1 MRASKPITV
10 TLGKQQASLEA
21 HLASGN
27 YESASEVLRA
37 GLRALDREQKAL
49 DDLMRAKIQQALD
62 DPRPAIPAE
71 DVFRKLR
78 KRMAER
84 VEAEKRQAAE

>member
-10 TLGKQQASLEA
+10 TLGKQQASLDA

-49 DDLMRAKIQQALD
+49 DDLMRAKIQEALD
-62 DPRPAIPAE
+62 DPRPDIPMDEVFAE
-71 DVFRKLR
+71 LAALHHE
-78 KRMAER
+78 RMKAG
-84 VEAEKRQAAE
+84 K

>member
-10 TLGKQQASLEA
+10 TLGKQQASLDA

-37 GLRALDREQKAL
+37 GLRALDREQRAL
-49 DDLMRAKIQQALD
+49 DDLMRVKIQEALD
-62 DPRPAIPAE
+62 DPRPDIPIDEVFAE
-71 DVFRKLR
+71 LR
-78 KRMAER
+78 ALHEER
-84 VEAEKRQAAE
+84 SKVR